1 MSTHSA
7 AQRARVMQDI
17 ELTIKDA
24 EALLRMTAHEVG
36 EEAVHI
42 RARVQ
47 DRLHRA
53 TQELQD
59 VKDAAIQS
67 TKEAAQATE
76 AFMQDHPW
84 KTLGIAAAAGLVI
97 GLLISRR

>member
-1 MSTHSA
+1 MRTDSA

-17 ELTIKDA
+17 ELTIQDA

-36 EEAVHI
+36 EEAAQI

-59 VKDAAIQS
+59 LKEAAIES
-67 TKEAAQATE
+67 TQEAAQATE
-76 AFMQDHPW
+76 AFVQDHPW
-84 KTLGIAAAAGLVI
+84 KSLGIAAVAGLVI

>member
-1 MSTHSA
+1 MSTPSA

-36 EEAVHI
+36 EEAAHI

-47 DRLHRA
+47 ERLHRA

-76 AFMQDHPW
+76 AFMKDHPW

>member
-1 MSTHSA
+1 
-7 AQRARVMQDI
+7 MQDI
-17 ELTIKDA
+17 ELTIQDA

-36 EEAVHI
+36 EEAAQI

-53 TQELQD
+53 TRELQD
-59 VKDAAIQS
+59 LKAAAIES

-76 AFMQDHPW
+76 AFVQDHPW
-84 KTLGIAAAAGLVI
+84 KSLGIAAAAGLVI

>member
-1 MSTHSA
+1 MSTDSA

-17 ELTIKDA
+17 ELTIQDA

-36 EEAVHI
+36 DEAAQV

-47 DRLHRA
+47 ERMHRA
-53 TQELQD
+53 TQELQAFNE
-59 VKDAAIQS
+59 AAIQS
-67 TKEAAQATE
+67 TKEAAEATE
-76 AFMQDHPW
+76 AFVQDHPW
-84 KTLGIAAAAGLVI
+84 KSLGIAAAAGLVI

>member
-1 MSTHSA
+1 MRTDSS

-17 ELTIKDA
+17 ELTIQDA

-36 EEAVHI
+36 DEAAQV

-47 DRLHRA
+47 ERLHHA
-53 TQELQD
+53 TQELHD
-59 VKDAAIQS
+59 LKEAAHQS
-67 TKEAAQATE
+67 TKEAAQAAE
-76 AFMQDHPW
+76 AFVQEHPW
-84 KTLGIAAAAGLVI
+84 QSLGIAAAAGLVI

>member
-1 MSTHSA
+1 MRTETA

-36 EEAVHI
+36 DEAAQV

-47 DRLHRA
+47 ERLQRA
-53 TQELQD
+53 THELHD
-59 VKDAAIQS
+59 FKEAAIQS

-76 AFMQDHPW
+76 AYVQDHPW
-84 KTLGIAAAAGLVI
+84 KSLGIAAAAGLVI

>member
-1 MSTHSA
+1 MSTDSA

-36 EEAVHI
+36 DEAAQV

-47 DRLHRA
+47 ERLQRA

-59 VKDAAIQS
+59 FKEAAIQS

-76 AFMQDHPW
+76 AYVQDNS
-84 KTLGIAAAAGLVI
+84 G
-97 GLLISRR
+97 SRWVSPLRPDWSLAC

>member
-1 MSTHSA
+1 MRTETA
-7 AQRARVMQDI
+7 AQRARLMQDI
-17 ELTIKDA
+17 ELTIHDA

-36 EEAVHI
+36 EEAAHI
-42 RARVQ
+42 RDRVK

-59 VKDAAIQS
+59 LKEAAIES
-67 TKEAAQATE
+67 TQEAAQATE
-76 AFMQDHPW
+76 TFVQDHPW
-84 KTLGIAAAAGLVI
+84 KALGIAAAAGLVI

>member
-1 MSTHSA
+1 
-7 AQRARVMQDI
+7 MQDI
-17 ELTIKDA
+17 ELTIQDA

-36 EEAVHI
+36 EEAAQI

-47 DRLHRA
+47 ERLHRA
-53 TQELQD
+53 TRELQD
-59 VKDAAIQS
+59 LKAAAIES

-76 AFMQDHPW
+76 AFVQDHPW
-84 KTLGIAAAAGLVI
+84 KSLGIAAAAGLVI

>member
-1 MSTHSA
+1 MSTPSA

-76 AFMQDHPW
+76 AFMKDHPW